1 MVVDP
6 EVATSRTTMGF
17 DRMTMTSA
25 VRAGIGSRSRF
36 LVAVV
41 FVVFFVISFLTNILG
56 PLVPDIIADFHVS
69 LTMAGIL
76 PFAFFIAYGVMSIPA
91 GFAVQRWGEK
101 NLMVASFIAA
111 TLGATSFAAF
121 PGYGV
126 AVTSLFVIGA
136 GMAALQ
142 VAINPLLRVAGGEE
156 HFAFNSAFAQL
167 IFGAASFVSPLV
179 YSDLVRHLDPAHRDL
194 KGFYALLGSITP
206 RALPWASIYW
216 IFAAISG
223 VCVVVIA
230 VLRLPKVQR
239 TAEESAGTLS
249 MYRQLL
255 RNPIVWLY
263 FLAILPTSAASRAR
277 PTGCPRFWSAIT
289 MLTPTRE
296 VRMRWPITG
305 DFITA
310 GCLLGMGLLKLFDSR
325 RVLIGFSLGA
335 LCMLSVALFGSAE
348 VSRVAFP
355 CIGFFASIMWPTVVS
370 LALNSVPQH
379 HGPFAG
385 ILCYRDYGRCARA
398 LGDWRLGDLYGL
410 RFGMLLLYLTFG
422 FVLSVGVWARPL
434 IPNATRGVIG

>member
-1 MVVDP
+1 
-6 EVATSRTTMGF
+6 
-17 DRMTMTSA
+17 MTMAATL
-25 VRAGIGSRSRF
+25 RAATGTRSRF

-41 FVVFFVISFLTNILG
+41 FFVFFVISFLTNILG

-69 LTMAGIL
+69 LTMAAIL

-91 GFAVQRWGEK
+91 GFAVERWGEK
-101 NLMVASFIAA
+101 KLMVASFVAA
-111 TLGATSFAAF
+111 TVGAASFAAV
-121 PGYGV
+121 PSYSM

-179 YSDLVRHLDPAHRDL
+179 YADLVGHLGASSHDREGL
-194 KGFYALLGSITP
+194 YALLSRITP
-206 RALPWASIYW
+206 PALPWASIYW
-216 IFAAISG
+216 IFAAVSAL
-223 VCVVVIA
+223 CVVMIA
-230 VLRLPKVQR
+230 WLRLPKVER

-255 RNPIVWLY
+255 RNRFVWLY
-263 FLAILPTSAASRAR
+263 FLAIIAYV
-277 PTGCPRFWSAIT
+277 GCEQGTADWMSPFLERYHHIDPHKGGADAVAYFWGL
-289 MLTPTRE
+289 M
-296 VRMRWPITG
+296 
-305 DFITA
+305 TA

-325 RVLIGFSLGA
+325 RVLIAFALGA
-335 LCMLSVALFGSAE
+335 LCMLSAALFGPVE

-355 CIGFFASIMWPTVVS
+355 CMGFFASIMWPTLVS
-370 LALNSVPQH
+370 LGLNSVPQH

-385 ILCYRDYGRCARA
+385 ILCSGIMGGA
-398 LGDWRLGDLYGL
+398 LVPFVIGWLGDLYGL
-410 RFGMLLLYLTFG
+410 RFGMLFLYITFG

-434 IPNATRGVIG
+434 IRNATRGSANVIDA